1 MAYYY
6 QRLKK
11 RNVPLSH
18 LLSDENCFI
27 SWQRSVVQEVNDW
40 GPAKI
45 FWFNCSF
52 LFIYIKYRWVMCEWI
67 FLSKKGQLEEEDDG
81 QVDFWMIMKSVTWI
95 MICLNV
101 KYLDWICELVINF
114 INLQLFT
121 EKWTNTEK
129 L

>member
-1 MAYYY
+1 
-6 QRLKK
+6 
-11 RNVPLSH
+11 
-18 LLSDENCFI
+18 
-27 SWQRSVVQEVNDW
+27 
-40 GPAKI
+40 
-45 FWFNCSF
+45 
-52 LFIYIKYRWVMCEWI
+52 MCEWI

>member
-1 MAYYY
+1 
-6 QRLKK
+6 
-11 RNVPLSH
+11 
-18 LLSDENCFI
+18 
-27 SWQRSVVQEVNDW
+27 
-40 GPAKI
+40 
-45 FWFNCSF
+45 
-52 LFIYIKYRWVMCEWI
+52 MCEWI

-121 EKWTNTEK
+121 EMDKYRETLT
-129 L
+129 LFLLILVIIIDFMFRGHV